1 MLNATGQGPNPHRFF
16 QNLFRDM
23 LIVASSEDMPTLPS
37 ATIQN
42 PVLEIYVLDYFVQY
56 KYLLRNSE

>member
-1 MLNATGQGPNPHRFF
+1 MPQGRVQIPRFF

-23 LIVASSEDMPTLPS
+23 LIVASSEDMPTLPG
-37 ATIQN
+37 ATIQK